1 MEWHLF
7 TIGKPKLAYA
17 AAGMAEYALRLRP
30 FAEVH
35 LHHLKSPGP
44 DKESDLLLEKSVGM
58 FRVVLDETGTAVRST
73 DLAARLDRWE
83 LEGRR
88 RIALLI
94 GGAEGHRPGLLQEA
108 GWVWSLGPA
117 TMQHE
122 LAAVVLLE
130 QLYRAH
136 TIKRGLPYHREG

>member
-17 AAGMAEYALRLRP
+17 AAGMAEYASRLRP
-30 FAEVH
+30 FAEIH

-44 DKESDLLLEKSVGM
+44 QKESALLLEKSEGM
-58 FRVVLDETGTAVRST
+58 FRVVLDETGMALRSA
-73 DLAARLDRWE
+73 DLAARMDRWE
-83 LEGRR
+83 QEGRR

-94 GGAEGHRPGLLQEA
+94 GGAEGHHPQLLGAA

-117 TMQHE
+117 TLQHE

-136 TIKRGLPYHREG
+136 TIRRGLPYHREG